1 MFNIDTILFEALGY
15 RMSLLELLAVIT
27 GLASVWLAARANILT
42 WLFALVNA
50 VLFFI
55 LFYQVNLYSAMALQ
69 VFFFCNALYGWYN
82 WRRESRGEK
91 KPVTLLLHKQ
101 RVIWLAAIM
110 AGMII
115 LGTVMARVH
124 LWLPDLFP
132 EKATF
137 IYTDAMIAVMS
148 IAASVLLAKLKLEN
162 WILWIL
168 INMMSIV
175 MYAMK
180 GVMLVS
186 LQYLFFLFM
195 ATYGLLEWRKKVEN
209 LIRPLPD
216 LKSKEGRLKL

>member
-1 MFNIDTILFEALGY
+1 
-15 RMSLLELLAVIT
+15 
-27 GLASVWLAARANILT
+27 
-42 WLFALVNA
+42 
-50 VLFFI
+50 
-55 LFYQVNLYSAMALQ
+55 
-69 VFFFCNALYGWYN
+69 
-82 WRRESRGEK
+82 
-91 KPVTLLLHKQ
+91 
-101 RVIWLAAIM
+101 M
-110 AGMII
+110 AGMIA

-168 INMMSIV
+168 VNMMSIV

-216 LKSKEGRLKL
+216 VKSKEGRLKL

>member
-1 MFNIDTILFEALGY
+1 M
-15 RMSLLELLAVIT
+15 
-27 GLASVWLAARANILT
+27 
-42 WLFALVNA
+42 
-50 VLFFI
+50 
-55 LFYQVNLYSAMALQ
+55 
-69 VFFFCNALYGWYN
+69 
-82 WRRESRGEK
+82 
-91 KPVTLLLHKQ
+91 KPVTLLLHKH
-101 RVIWLAAIM
+101 RVLWLAAIM
-110 AGMII
+110 AGMIA

-168 INMMSIV
+168 VNMMSIV

-216 LKSKEGRLKL
+216 VKSKEGRLKL

>member
-1 MFNIDTILFEALGY
+1 
-15 RMSLLELLAVIT
+15 
-27 GLASVWLAARANILT
+27 
-42 WLFALVNA
+42 
-50 VLFFI
+50 
-55 LFYQVNLYSAMALQ
+55 
-69 VFFFCNALYGWYN
+69 
-82 WRRESRGEK
+82 
-91 KPVTLLLHKQ
+91 
-101 RVIWLAAIM
+101 
-110 AGMII
+110 
-115 LGTVMARVH
+115 MARVH

-168 INMMSIV
+168 VNMMSIV

-216 LKSKEGRLKL
+216 LKSKEGRLKP

>member
-27 GLASVWLAARANILT
+27 GLASVWFAARANILT
-42 WLFALVNA
+42 WFFALVNA
-50 VLFFI
+50 VLFFV

-82 WRRESRGEK
+82 WRRDSRGEK
-91 KPVTLLLHKQ
+91 KPVTLLRHKQ
-101 RVIWLAAIM
+101 RVVWLAAIM

-124 LWLPDLFP
+124 IWLPDLFP

-148 IAASVLLAKLKLEN
+148 IAASVLLAKLRLEN

-186 LQYLFFLFM
+186 LQYMFFLVM
-195 ATYGLLEWRKKVEN
+195 ATYGLLEWRKKV
-209 LIRPLPD
+209 
-216 LKSKEGRLKL
+216 KKTEGMVRRSTY